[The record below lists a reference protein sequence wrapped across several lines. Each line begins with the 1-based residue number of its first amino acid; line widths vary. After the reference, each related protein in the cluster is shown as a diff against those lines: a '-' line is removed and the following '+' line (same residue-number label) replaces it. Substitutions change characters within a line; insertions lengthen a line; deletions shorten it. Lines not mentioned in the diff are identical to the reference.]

1 MTLFFNPLICKA
13 SPEEKGTDQY
23 PVRMTQKPRIGDL
36 RQLNSK
42 SMHGSTLVDPTTS
55 LHLQCLLG
63 NPLALF
69 YPGPA
74 PENRATDVQV
84 CMYEVRYH

>member
-1 MTLFFNPLICKA
+1 
-13 SPEEKGTDQY
+13 
-23 PVRMTQKPRIGDL
+23 
-36 RQLNSK
+36 
-42 SMHGSTLVDPTTS
+42 MHGSMLADPPTT
-55 LHLQCLLG
+55 LG